1 MIFRNFQLTLRLLNI
16 DLNHPLRMKLPIAWK
31 ATILVII
38 ILLFDQILKIWIKTN
53 MSIGQDF
60 SVFGNW
66 FLIHFVENP
75 GMAFGWEIGGKSGK
89 LFLSIFR
96 LVAIV
101 AIIWWMRTLIREKTP
116 QGFIL
121 CVSLIL
127 AGAIGN
133 MIDCAFYGLIFNTGT
148 TFSTEL
154 GTYFSY
160 SGISQL
166 SSEGYAPFL
175 HGCVVDMLS
184 FPILRGT
191 YPGWF
196 PFKAGETFLFFRPV
210 FNIADSAVTIGVF
223 SILLFYWGYLKKVG
237 KS

>member
-1 MIFRNFQLTLRLLNI
+1 
-16 DLNHPLRMKLPIAWK
+16 MKIPIAWK

-38 ILLFDQILKIWIKTN
+38 ILLIDQILKFWIKTN
-53 MSIGQDF
+53 MFIGQDF
-60 SVFGNW
+60 PVLGNW
-66 FLIHFVENP
+66 FQILFVENP
-75 GMAFGWEIGGKSGK
+75 GMAFGWEIGGKVGK
-89 LFLSIFR
+89 TFLSLFR
-96 LVAIV
+96 LAAIV
-101 AIIWWMRTLIREKTP
+101 VIIWYVRMLIREKAP
-116 QGFIL
+116 QGFII

-148 TFSTEL
+148 TFNTEL
-154 GTYFSY
+154 GIYESY
-160 SGISQL
+160 SGVSQF
-166 SSEGYAPFL
+166 SGGYASFL

-191 YPGWF
+191 YPDWF
-196 PFKAGETFLFFRPV
+196 PFKAGESFLFFRPV

-223 SILLFYWGYLKKVG
+223 SIVLFYWGYLKKTS

>member
-1 MIFRNFQLTLRLLNI
+1 
-16 DLNHPLRMKLPIAWK
+16 MKLSIAWK
-31 ATILVII
+31 SAILVAVVII
-38 ILLFDQILKIWIKTN
+38 FDQILKIWIKTH

-75 GMAFGWEIGGKSGK
+75 GMAFGWELGGKTGK
-89 LFLSIFR
+89 MFLSIFR
-96 LVAIV
+96 LA
-101 AIIWWMRTLIREKTP
+101 AIIVFIWYISGLIKQKAP
-116 QGFIL
+116 QGFII
-121 CVSLIL
+121 CVSLVL
-127 AGAIGN
+127 AGASGN
-133 MIDCAFYGLIFNTGT
+133 MIDCAIYGLIFDSGT
-148 TFSTEL
+148 TYNTEL

-166 SSEGYAPFL
+166 SGEGYAPIL

-191 YPGWF
+191 YPDWF
-196 PFKAGETFLFFRPV
+196 PFKGGDSFLFFRPV

-223 SILLFYWGYLKKVG
+223 SIVIFYWNYLKNTG
-237 KS
+237 NS